1 MKYNRP
7 RSIRPRDLL
16 EWYRTPSGKNFVRY
30 ALSSVI
36 STGVSQ
42 GVLFLTFGIL
52 RLWSAVDSNVFA
64 NAVAVIPS
72 YYLNR
77 NWAWGKRGRSH
88 LGREVV
94 PFWVLAFAGMGLSMV
109 TVGLVQHYGPSL
121 TSSHLEVAV
130 MVNAAN
136 FAAFAMIWV
145 GKFIIYNRVL
155 FGQGGEG
162 IGILAPA
169 GSSEVEESGSEIGSL
184 PGMAI
189 PEWPSSISAANAT
202 DPSAGAMTPAGDAAL
217 LSQLWEEQEE
227 YLVTPAD
234 TAQEFLSK
242 ADELSFSDVQLFNEE
257 PLDIS

>member
-1 MKYNRP
+1 MKYNNCP
-7 RSIRPRDLL
+7 KSIHPRDLL
-16 EWYRTPSGKNFVRY
+16 EWYRTPSGKKLVRY

-64 NAVAVIPS
+64 NAIAVIPS

-88 LGREVV
+88 LGREVL

-169 GSSEVEESGSEIGSL
+169 VSSEVEESDFETGSL

-189 PEWPSSISAANAT
+189 PEWLSSISAANAT
-202 DPSAGAMTPAGDAAL
+202 DPSAGDAAL
-217 LSQLWEEQEE
+217 FSQLWKAQED
-227 YLVTPAD
+227 YLVTPVD
-234 TAQEFLSK
+234 TAQEFLPK
-242 ADELSFSDVQLFNEE
+242 PDEVSFPDVQLFNEE

>member
-1 MKYNRP
+1 MRYNRP
-7 RSIRPRDLL
+7 RSLRPRDLL
-16 EWYRTPSGKNFVRY
+16 EWYRTPSGKKLVRY

-42 GVLFLTFGIL
+42 GVLFLTFGVL

-64 NAVAVIPS
+64 NAVAVVPS

-88 LGREVV
+88 LGREVL

-109 TVGLVQHYGPSL
+109 TVGLVQHYGPL
-121 TSSHLEVAV
+121 ITSSHLEVAV

-162 IGILAPA
+162 IGIISPA
-169 GSSEVEESGSEIGSL
+169 EDEELVPSLGSL
-184 PGMAI
+184 SEMAVSQLSQPFPGTTQDI
-189 PEWPSSISAANAT
+189 FETGTIDFSNSLKQPSTGKT
-202 DPSAGAMTPAGDAAL
+202 DTAL
-217 LSQLWEEQEE
+217 LTKLQE
-227 YLVTPAD
+227 D
-234 TAQEFLSK
+234 
-242 ADELSFSDVQLFNEE
+242 
-257 PLDIS
+257 